1 MLKKMKI
8 KKFQDKITGLSDNI
22 SKSSSLKDNILKKN
36 GKKAIDLKE
45 DKINEINP
53 YVKIIQKDG
62 KLF

>member
-1 MLKKMKI
+1 MKI

-62 KLF
+62 TKLF